1 MRIAVTGAAGTLG
14 RQITGLIAAATDHEV
29 VAVARRP
36 QPDVAPLVVS
46 RLADYADITALRTAF
61 EGVDTLVF
69 VSSDGEAVNVL
80 YHHGNIVR
88 AASEASV
95 RHIVAMSA
103 LDADITSPF
112 CYAVTYGHTERLLS
126 ASGCALSLV
135 RTSIFTEF
143 FLARFVRTARE
154 RGELRLPAGS
164 GRISMV
170 SITDVGRCL
179 AALALNTP
187 ARRMHELTGPAAL
200 DMHDVAALAARNWQ
214 IPVRYIDIPPAD
226 FQRELAAADLDPWW
240 CYAFSSMFASIR
252 QHRWERI
259 TGDIASLTGR
269 SPLTVDNLLGR

>member
-46 RLADYADITALRTAF
+46 RPADYADITALRTAF

-170 SITDVGRCL
+170 SITDVGR
-179 AALALNTP
+179 
-187 ARRMHELTGPAAL
+187 
-200 DMHDVAALAARNWQ
+200 VAALAARNWQ

>member
-14 RQITGLIAAATDHEV
+14 RQITGLLAAATDHEV

-46 RLADYADITALRTAF
+46 RQADYADITALRTAF

-126 ASGCALSLV
+126 ASGCALSGTSRYSFELEV
-135 RTSIFTEF
+135 SRTTTATTSATTPAT
-143 FLARFVRTARE
+143 ARF
-154 RGELRLPAGS
+154 S
-164 GRISMV
+164 GRKSRRGL
-170 SITDVGRCL
+170 TDL
-179 AALALNTP
+179 
-187 ARRMHELTGPAAL
+187 E
-200 DMHDVAALAARNWQ
+200 
-214 IPVRYIDIPPAD
+214 
-226 FQRELAAADLDPWW
+226 
-240 CYAFSSMFASIR
+240 
-252 QHRWERI
+252 
-259 TGDIASLTGR
+259 
-269 SPLTVDNLLGR
+269 